1 MPITLAELLLL
12 IAYDDDGTR
21 IGRSQAVDLGL
32 GGAVLAEL
40 AIAGRITVSGRQ
52 VRVVDAAPTGDP
64 LLDGALAGI
73 AAERRPRK
81 PADLVRTLSR
91 GLRATVL
98 HRLVDQGVLPVA
110 DRRSRPG
117 SANDLDWL
125 RSP

>member
-21 IGRSQAVDLGL
+21 IGGSQAVAPGL
-32 GGAVLAEL
+32 GGAVLAQL

-81 PADLVRTLSR
+81 PADLGRPLSR
-91 GLRATVL
+91 GLRATVPP
-98 HRLVDQGVLPVA
+98 R
-110 DRRSRPG
+110 
-117 SANDLDWL
+117 
-125 RSP
+125 